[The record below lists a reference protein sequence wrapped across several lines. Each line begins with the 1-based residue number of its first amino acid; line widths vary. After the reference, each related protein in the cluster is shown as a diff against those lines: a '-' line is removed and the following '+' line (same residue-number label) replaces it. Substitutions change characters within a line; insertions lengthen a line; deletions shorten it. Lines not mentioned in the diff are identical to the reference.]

1 MSARMQE
8 HKGLGMIYVTLI
20 KHNTFTV
27 HIFVGKEEAGF
38 ERSNRFVLAEQFIDP
53 LGIKD
58 QTQIP

>member
-8 HKGLGMIYVTLI
+8 HKGLGMYVALI

-27 HIFVGKEEAGF
+27 HIFDGKEEAWF
-38 ERSNRFVLAEQFIDP
+38 ERINQFVLAEQFIDP